1 MRAEQLVGSNT
12 IQDRYGFLVGVG
24 TNFIILQEITTG
36 NIMVLDIFSI
46 RLTYVYYSPPVI
58 PNI

>member
-1 MRAEQLVGSNT
+1 MRVEQLVGSNT

>member
-1 MRAEQLVGSNT
+1 MRIEQLVGSNT

-24 TNFIILQEITTG
+24 SNYIILQEITTG
-36 NIMVLDIFSI
+36 NIMVLDIFSV